1 MVLPNEGTRIAGIPF
16 EKRRSGKV
24 FEFIVYPDSAP
35 ADWVDL
41 VAQTGVEFAVS
52 PLHNADI
59 SANGEHKKD
68 HYHMIAVWP
77 NNTKWQTA
85 TVLCDIVNGPIC
97 IPVIDIRPKY
107 DYLTHK
113 NDPNKAQ
120 YNPDD
125 IQHCNGFVLSK
136 YLNLTAA
143 EVSQKV
149 AEITKLCFEFQFYEY
164 ADLIKYLLDND
175 MFDDFDIASNRTL
188 YFSNL
193 IKGIW
198 RKGGQPQ
205 KVDFRTGELLND
217 DNGKE

>member
-1 MVLPNEGTRIAGIPF
+1 
-16 EKRRSGKV
+16 
-24 FEFIVYPDSAP
+24 
-35 ADWVDL
+35 
-41 VAQTGVEFAVS
+41 
-52 PLHNADI
+52 
-59 SANGEHKKD
+59 
-68 HYHMIAVWP
+68 MIAVWP

-205 KVDFRTGELLND
+205 KVDFRTGEVLND
-217 DNGKE
+217 DTKGVANMQECCDLLKKNIATYSAMLDNKEFADSHESLRKEIALMLQLEKMLQSSCK